1 MEIIRQG
8 IETNPSNYTRFYVLT
23 REENVEG
30 FIKGR
35 KKEKASFL
43 FNVSDEP
50 GALMKVLE
58 ILYQKGLNMQK
69 LESRPIPGKPWE
81 YTFYVDALIPE
92 NTDFNETCRE
102 IADSTVGFR
111 LLGIYENG
119 IL

>member
-1 MEIIRQG
+1 ME
-8 IETNPSNYTRFYVLT
+8 E
-23 REENVEG
+23 

-35 KKEKASFL
+35 KEEKASFL

-50 GALMKVLE
+50 GALMRVLE
-58 ILYQKGLNMQK
+58 ILYQRGLNMQK

-92 NTDFNETCRE
+92 NSDFDETCKE